1 MFDPKDKYV
10 YGPSYIEL
18 VTSAVSRIVKFAF
31 EQVNRTGGRTYPQ
44 TEWRQ

>member
-31 EQVNRTGGRTYPQ
+31 EDDVERNLNRR
-44 TEWRQ
+44 RI